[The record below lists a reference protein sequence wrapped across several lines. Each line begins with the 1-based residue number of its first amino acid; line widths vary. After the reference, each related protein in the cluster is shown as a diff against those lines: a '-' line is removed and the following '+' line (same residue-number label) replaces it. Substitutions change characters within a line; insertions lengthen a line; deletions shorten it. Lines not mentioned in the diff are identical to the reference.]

1 MTVPIVIFF
10 LLITIISKEIIFVN
24 EEVLV
29 ILSFL
34 LFLTGAFLFAGE
46 SLSSTLD
53 ATSSDWKNKL
63 EELSK
68 AQINALEKAKKI
80 REEALKV
87 NEKVTPLYASIL
99 ALLGKVDSLSE
110 ALLEEAEKQKL
121 ELKLKQ
127 LLLEE
132 VEIESALVSR
142 KAEVFFTKYIK
153 ADAVEGEF
161 TQEIKLA
168 DVEASKFLTDII
180 NISSNVL
187 EDDSLGDLFFR
198 VRVLEYAGISSLSE
212 INGFV
217 TRICFSLRLSSLVN
231 LDSLTYF
238 GFILFFNLKTAR
250 YRESVGL

>member
-1 MTVPIVIFF
+1 MDKMTVAIVVFF
-10 LLITIISKEIIFVN
+10 LIITIISKEIIFVN

-53 ATSSDWKNKL
+53 ATSSEWKTKL

-99 ALLGKVDSLSE
+99 SLLGKVDSLSE
-110 ALLEEAEKQKL
+110 ALLEEAEKQKI

-132 VEIESALVSR
+132 IEIEASLVSR

-161 TQEIKLA
+161 AQEIKLA
-168 DVEASKFLTDII
+168 EAEQSKFLTDII

-187 EDDSLGDLFFR
+187 EDDSLGDLFLS
-198 VRVLEYAGISSLSE
+198 VRVLEYASISAT
-212 INGFV
+212 G
-217 TRICFSLRLSSLVN
+217 
-231 LDSLTYF
+231 
-238 GFILFFNLKTAR
+238 
-250 YRESVGL
+250 